1 MELHNRNA
9 FIGRWAMLVLV
20 SVVLLVSIWVGSLT
34 HHRGLVRTDSSYYLR
49 QAAFFVEGL
58 GVNSLGD
65 VEPAPFTLW
74 PLGYPVAIAGAA
86 KLTGLSVFWAA
97 KVVNSMAALLVVL
110 LLVRALPQT
119 GMVASLALLSGGMI
133 ATFSST
139 YSEGV
144 FILAM
149 LAAALALARV
159 IAADSSRAAIAL
171 AICIGVAFTVRYVG
185 IVLLGPVLIA
195 GIWVYALRRYR
206 TARLLAGSWVGAA
219 MFVGG
224 YLALNLYISRAL
236 LQNDGPAIG
245 EPVCLLVRNRQDLC
259 CGGELRLPLRSQ
271 SEKPSPTCGV
281 RRCPRPHFHSECPDR
296 GSSPTQVV
304 VSESD

>member
-1 MELHNRNA
+1 MP
-9 FIGRWAMLVLV
+9 VLV

-34 HHRGLVRTDSSYYLR
+34 HHRGLVRNDSSYYLR

-171 AICIGVAFTVRYVG
+171 AICIGVAWPSGAIRFQARTRKQG
-185 IVLLGPVLIA
+185 HNRELGDFQ
-195 GIWVYALRRYR
+195 G
-206 TARLLAGSWVGAA
+206 RLS
-219 MFVGG
+219 
-224 YLALNLYISRAL
+224 
-236 LQNDGPAIG
+236 
-245 EPVCLLVRNRQDLC
+245 
-259 CGGELRLPLRSQ
+259 
-271 SEKPSPTCGV
+271 
-281 RRCPRPHFHSECPDR
+281 H
-296 GSSPTQVV
+296 
-304 VSESD
+304 VST